1 MKTFPPLLSLLFC
14 LLSQLCFAQV
24 DADNS
29 KIDEAVQ
36 QSGEWFIKG
45 KDITSVSIGVY
56 SRGEVYTHHFGELDE
71 GQGNRPTDNTMYE
84 IASVTKTMTGYLAAR
99 AVGEGKIKLDD
110 EITDYLD
117 GPYDN
122 LSYDGTSITIHHLL
136 THTSGLPTFLP
147 EAMNEVFDD
156 KKDREVPIN
165 YQALEQG
172 YDKATFFQ
180 DLGKVVLASRPG
192 ERYAYS
198 NAGAELV
205 GYILENVYQ
214 KSIEDLFKESIW
226 EANGMDN
233 TCIQL
238 NAQQEAQLAKGYW
251 LDNDTSSPHF
261 ESNLWSTGYG
271 VKTTLADIMKYVA
284 LQLHGEDPI
293 VQTSQEVLFDIAKGN
308 SIAYFWNVRLDRYGK
323 SFHHHG
329 GTTGM
334 QNWLFIFPKYDLGVS
349 IITNHS
355 DHATPGRLSKAVE
368 RILRDI
374 VPD

>member
-1 MKTFPPLLSLLFC
+1 
-14 LLSQLCFAQV
+14 Q
-24 DADNS
+24 
-29 KIDEAVQ
+29 E
-36 QSGEWFIKG
+36 
-45 KDITSVSIGVY
+45 
-56 SRGEVYTHHFGELDE
+56 
-71 GQGNRPTDNTMYE
+71 
-84 IASVTKTMTGYLAAR
+84 
-99 AVGEGKIKLDD
+99 
-110 EITDYLD
+110 
-117 GPYDN
+117 
-122 LSYDGTSITIHHLL
+122 
-136 THTSGLPTFLP
+136 
-147 EAMNEVFDD
+147 
-156 KKDREVPIN
+156 
-165 YQALEQG
+165 
-172 YDKATFFQ
+172 
-180 DLGKVVLASRPG
+180 
-192 ERYAYS
+192 
-198 NAGAELV
+198 
-205 GYILENVYQ
+205 
-214 KSIEDLFKESIW
+214 SIEDLFKGSIW
-226 EANGMDN
+226 EANEMDN